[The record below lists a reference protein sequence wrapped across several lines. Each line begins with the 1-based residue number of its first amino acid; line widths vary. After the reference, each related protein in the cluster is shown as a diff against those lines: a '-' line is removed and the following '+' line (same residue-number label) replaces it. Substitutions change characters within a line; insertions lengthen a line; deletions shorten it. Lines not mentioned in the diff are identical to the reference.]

1 MKLNDKTKFLIV
13 GLGLIGGSYAE
24 ALHSKGYE
32 VGAIDVK
39 KNAIEY
45 ALRKGIIDHGRDFA
59 DGNYVRDFDVV
70 VFALYPHAFID
81 WIKTN
86 QRFFKTG
93 ALITDVT
100 GVKTS
105 VVYEVQSILRKDVE
119 FIGAHPMAG
128 KETSGVEN
136 ADACIFDGANY
147 IVTPTDGNTVEA
159 VETAKEIGKELG
171 FDKISV
177 LSPEKH
183 DEIVG
188 FLSHLTHCIAVSMMV
203 SKDPDHFKQ
212 YSGDSFRDLTRIAKI
227 NDEMWSELFLMN
239 KKELLSQMNLF
250 EERFNELKKYIEED
264 NREKIREVMRL
275 STERRKIFD
284 KSED

>member
-86 QRFFKTG
+86 QRF
-93 ALITDVT
+93 
-100 GVKTS
+100 
-105 VVYEVQSILRKDVE
+105 
-119 FIGAHPMAG
+119 
-128 KETSGVEN
+128 
-136 ADACIFDGANY
+136 
-147 IVTPTDGNTVEA
+147 
-159 VETAKEIGKELG
+159 
-171 FDKISV
+171 
-177 LSPEKH
+177 
-183 DEIVG
+183 
-188 FLSHLTHCIAVSMMV
+188 
-203 SKDPDHFKQ
+203 
-212 YSGDSFRDLTRIAKI
+212 
-227 NDEMWSELFLMN
+227 
-239 KKELLSQMNLF
+239 
-250 EERFNELKKYIEED
+250 
-264 NREKIREVMRL
+264 
-275 STERRKIFD
+275 
-284 KSED
+284 